1 MNERQCNFVR
11 EIFFVSLST
20 AFQGQYFSLMC
31 STESSLR
38 EAQTLFV
45 MIVTDQCI
53 QCHLCICVIINFPN
67 SDILDQWQ

>member
-1 MNERQCNFVR
+1 MNERQCYFVR

-38 EAQTLFV
+38 KAQTLV

-53 QCHLCICVIINFPN
+53 QCPSVYV
-67 SDILDQWQ
+67 